1 MTDFPDFEWVVWR
14 LEVQDP
20 SQLAGA
26 DPDLDERTQETMTEL
41 AASLGCVYEHCV
53 DTDTDTDTDTYPE
66 GTPYYAWWV
75 RLPATE
81 HTRRDTDGLPQAI
94 GPLRQYLAT
103 QLPDGLKWEIT
114 PDREYTVDHAGS
126 VAMRTAYDDL
136 IAPFE
141 RALMPLRRDGADALD
156 PRAKVWKWEENLLVG
171 TFDLWLCNDPD
182 RPHTWLVVTVGLW
195 TEPQFFDEEPAAR
208 LGNFDFTPHHPLLFL
223 PPSRASARICGSRLD
238 TYSQTEVW
246 RASSKSCSAARR
258 SMICGI
264 VGFCFVGASRSSR
277 SIVSMKPFTGSSSL
291 FTRP

>member
-1 MTDFPDFEWVVWR
+1 MRVTDFNDFEWVVWR

-20 SQLAGA
+20 HQLADE
-26 DPDLDERTQETMTEL
+26 DPDLDERTQETMPEL

-53 DTDTDTDTDTYPE
+53 DTDTYAD

-75 RLPATE
+75 RLPAAE
-81 HTRRDTDGLPQAI
+81 HARRDTDGLPQAL
-94 GPLRQYLAT
+94 GPLRQYLTT
-103 QLPDGLKWEIT
+103 QLPDGLKWEIA

-126 VAMRTAYDDL
+126 TAMRTAYDDL

-195 TEPQFFDEEPAAR
+195 TEPQLFDEEPAAR
-208 LGNFDFTPHHPLLFL
+208 LGHFDFTPHHPLLFL
-223 PPSRASARICGSRLD
+223 PRPPGPVTFTARAESGPFPG
-238 TYSQTEVW
+238 
-246 RASSKSCSAARR
+246 KS
-258 SMICGI
+258 
-264 VGFCFVGASRSSR
+264 SSR
-277 SIVSMKPFTGSSSL
+277 TKAPDALGTAHQWTANDPDVLAERVTHDIKLLWPHLTGPE
-291 FTRP
+291 RR